1 MEKAL
6 LIVSFGTSC
15 PEVLERDIVPVERAI
30 QEALPEYV
38 PLRAFGSG
46 MIARKLR
53 QRDGVVIPTVAEAL
67 EVLRGQG
74 VRELLVQP
82 TFLLRGREYDMLM
95 R

>member
-30 QEALPEYV
+30 QEAL
-38 PLRAFGSG
+38 
-46 MIARKLR
+46 
-53 QRDGVVIPTVAEAL
+53 
-67 EVLRGQG
+67 RGQG